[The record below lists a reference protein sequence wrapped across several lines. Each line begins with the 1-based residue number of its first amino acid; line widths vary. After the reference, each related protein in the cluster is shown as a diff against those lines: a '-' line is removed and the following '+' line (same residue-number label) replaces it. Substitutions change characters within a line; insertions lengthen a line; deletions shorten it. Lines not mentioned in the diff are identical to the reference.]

1 MLNLLSID
9 GNPQLS
15 TSPKSGFSGLWGK
28 IKYYRF
34 EQ

>member
-15 TSPKSGFSGLWGK
+15 TSPKSSFSGLWGK